1 MLITVLEVKAVWG
14 QHPLQCYLFEF
25 KYFVTLK
32 SWWEEE
38 AVKSRRVEIG
48 GEQILRS
55 SDGCEPSLVGGA
67 TQLDIKDDQY
77 P

>member
-1 MLITVLEVKAVWG
+1 MNLNT
-14 QHPLQCYLFEF
+14 
-25 KYFVTLK
+25 FVTLK

-38 AVKSRRVEIG
+38 AVKSGRVEIG
-48 GEQILRS
+48 GEQVLPS
-55 SDGCEPSLVGGA
+55 SDGCVPSLVGGA